1 MKRRMSSLLSV
12 ALAASLLAACSN
24 GGGGEA
30 KAENKNGT
38 AATTQQS
45 ATNMSA
51 AHKGVNQAPVPLKME
66 RIGPHDVRVEMTAQ
80 IGNIPDRHSSV

>member
-1 MKRRMSSLLSV
+1 MNRNGSALLSIV
-12 ALAASLLAACSN
+12 LAASLLAACNN
-24 GGGGEA
+24 GGEQV
-30 KAENKNGT
+30 KVESKSET
-38 AATTQQS
+38 AATQQQ
-45 ATNMSA
+45 ATNVLA